1 MGRLTAFLSAAL
13 LILMGVAASAPGQ
26 LGDAARGPVALSE
39 RVPPP
44 VDGALSVGPPV
55 SRVRAAAQVGGGPG
69 EHVGARVLER
79 AALRDAPDGRI
90 VTGIG
95 PKTRFGGPQVVAV
108 VARRGDW
115 IGVLHQWLP
124 NGKAGWI
131 RASAVRLVR
140 QPWAIEVDRS
150 ERLATVRRDGEVVD
164 RFRVAVGRPSSPTP
178 LGRFGITDRLTA
190 GPGSPYGCCIL
201 ALSGRQPNLPPGWPG
216 GDRLAFH
223 GTPGDRVGDATSS
236 GCMRVREADLRK
248 LMRDIPVGTRV
259 TVRA

>member
-13 LILMGVAASAPGQ
+13 LILLGVAASAPGQ
-26 LGDAARGPVALSE
+26 LGDAARPLSE

-44 VDGALSVGPPV
+44 VDGVLSKSPPV
-55 SRVRAAAQVGGGPG
+55 RHARDAADVGGGPG
-69 EHVGARVLER
+69 EHVGARILER
-79 AALRDAPDGRI
+79 VSLRDAPDGRV

-95 PKTRFGGPQVVAV
+95 PKARFGGEQVLAV

-115 IGVLHQWLP
+115 IGVLHQWMP
-124 NGKAGWI
+124 NGKAGWV
-131 RASAVRLVR
+131 RASAVQLVR
-140 QPWAIEVDRS
+140 QPWSIEVDRS
-150 ERLATVRRDGEVVD
+150 ERRATVRRDGKVAY
-164 RFRVAVGRPSSPTP
+164 RFRVAVGRPTSPTP

-201 ALSGRQPNLPPGWPG
+201 ALSGRQPKLPPGWPG
-216 GDRLAFH
+216 GDRLALH
-223 GTPGDRVGDATSS
+223 GTPGDGVGGATSS

-248 LMRDIPVGTRV
+248 LMRDIPAGTRV